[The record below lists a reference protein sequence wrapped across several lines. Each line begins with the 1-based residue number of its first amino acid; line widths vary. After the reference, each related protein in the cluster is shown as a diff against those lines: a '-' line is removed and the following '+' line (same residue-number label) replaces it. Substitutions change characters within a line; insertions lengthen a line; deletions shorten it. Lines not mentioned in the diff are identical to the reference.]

1 MLCLSLLSCCIQ
13 NKRTLNYLY
22 GWQGVWHCYFE
33 KGCRKKVWTR
43 QSRKV
48 NKIWSIHCSWH
59 SRCRNYFCCFSLAI
73 ALISL
78 WSLVPFLQISLKSC
92 ELKTAPTIPFGI
104 VACTFCDNLF
114 RNGCIFFVNARTEGR
129 IRSLRSDKR
138 DANKNVSEKHPVTCA
153 VVGAEERR
161 PHPI

>member
-1 MLCLSLLSCCIQ
+1 MSQFSFLLHSIKTYTQLLVCLTGGVALPFRERLS
-13 NKRTLNYLY
+13 
-22 GWQGVWHCYFE
+22 E
-33 KGCRKKVWTR
+33 KMWTR

-59 SRCRNYFCCFSLAI
+59 CSCRNYFCCFSLAI
-73 ALISL
+73 ANIIL
-78 WSLVPFLQISLKSC
+78 WSPVPFLQIYLKNS

-104 VACTFCDNLF
+104 VACTFCDNLS
-114 RNGCIFFVNARTEGR
+114 RNGCIFLVNARTEGR